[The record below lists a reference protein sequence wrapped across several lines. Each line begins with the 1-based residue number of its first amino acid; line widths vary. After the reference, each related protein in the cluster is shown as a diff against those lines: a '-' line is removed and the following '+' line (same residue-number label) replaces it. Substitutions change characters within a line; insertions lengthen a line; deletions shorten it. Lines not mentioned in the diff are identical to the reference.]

1 MRRKKNIHVQH
12 ITMYNTL
19 EKPLVFIFDLAIY
32 PEKKKEILN
41 NKKSETCSHYY
52 SICLESLLYIFSIK
66 TYIIIYCW

>member
-1 MRRKKNIHVQH
+1 MRRKKNIHVQR

-41 NKKSETCSHYY
+41 NK
-52 SICLESLLYIFSIK
+52 
-66 TYIIIYCW
+66 